1 MINNYLNQVTPMESI
16 IITIAGGLI
25 LCSAVYLLVQSMTY
39 SLKTENVNLTNK
51 VNILLKD
58 IQHLESQIREK
69 PIDDVS
75 LLRKVTRVE
84 VIDEKGRSYINW
96 KKNNNVTA
104 STQDE
109 GRTLKIFIDQN

>member
-1 MINNYLNQVTPMESI
+1 MGSI
-16 IITIAGGLI
+16 TITIAGALI
-25 LCSAVYLLVQSMTY
+25 LCLAVYLLVQSMTY
-39 SLKTENVNLTNK
+39 ALKTENVNLTNK
-51 VNILLKD
+51 IKILLKD
-58 IQHLESQIREK
+58 IHHLELQVRNK

-84 VIDEKGRSYINW
+84 VIDEKGKSYINW